1 MGGQPRVQAPTPP
14 GGELT
19 QPLRRNGEGG
29 RGSRSNGLG
38 KHNGMGPNGNVYR
51 TTGTRHRW
59 DTTDVSRGTT
69 RDTAAIPEATR
80 DRTIR

>member
-1 MGGQPRVQAPTPP
+1 MTHKVRSEYRLGTLSLAIWQW
-14 GGELT
+14 
-19 QPLRRNGEGG
+19 
-29 RGSRSNGLG
+29 SNGLG